1 MYCMQYKQKKKLTIK
16 NEIEYDKKESKKSIG
31 YDRHW
36 TNIEEESPN
45 IG

>member
-1 MYCMQYKQKKKLTIK
+1 MTVK
-16 NEIEYDKKESKKSIG
+16 NEIKYDKKESKKSIG
-31 YDRHW
+31 DDRHW